1 MSEAGSK
8 TLQKSY
14 SFDNVSFSITT
25 ADPKDVGA
33 IQKSM
38 QTLSKEMTADLAKF
52 TADELAATIKKC
64 GPDALVQAGAIEAL
78 KNMAAEN
85 STKANAYI
93 VITSLATTV
102 GSTVEVR
109 SYQMKSNKSL
119 KQEITAC
126 SEEFWALRTTE
137 FALLFTINS
146 PIISCERNLPHLTEH
161 VWLQPL
167 LVPFIPSLVE
177 GVSHKKKEVQVAAD
191 QAGHALID
199 ILCPWAIRVVQ
210 SMLFAG
216 ALETKWQVSCLP
228 FSGCPSTYCM
238 PCVHPIARN

>member
-1 MSEAGSK
+1 MSEAGTK

-33 IQKSM
+33 IQKSI

-52 TADELAATIKKC
+52 TADELAATVKKC

-109 SYQMKSNKSL
+109 AEIRNSSMNKKLSTD
-119 KQEITAC
+119 QE
-126 SEEFWALRTTE
+126 SR
-137 FALLFTINS
+137 
-146 PIISCERNLPHLTEH
+146 
-161 VWLQPL
+161 
-167 LVPFIPSLVE
+167 
-177 GVSHKKKEVQVAAD
+177 
-191 QAGHALID
+191 
-199 ILCPWAIRVVQ
+199 
-210 SMLFAG
+210 
-216 ALETKWQVSCLP
+216 
-228 FSGCPSTYCM
+228 
-238 PCVHPIARN
+238 